1 MTIDD
6 FKKVSEMSSLNSRT
20 TSSVSKTLSRSA
32 FAALLLFTLA
42 ETAPAQINCNAG
54 LPAPSA
60 SLACLTEVSLTP
72 AGFSRPLPVQPAAST
87 TFSPNTL
94 TFLSGDIGAEVS
106 QIPLASPASGIIY
119 ANNPVTQLP
128 ERLNQSFGPILTQ
141 RAQTIGRH
149 NWYFATTY
157 QYFLLQDIDSQ
168 ALKNT
173 GAVIYLNS
181 ANNAVSS
188 SNAPDFAGISNN
200 VLQLKVHQFVGYIT
214 YGLASRVDVSVAVP
228 LLRVD
233 LRDTFN
239 ESFVHN
245 PNSPCPTGCPS
256 TPPNQSG
263 SHAGEATGIGDVVL
277 ATKINVWKLRRADKD
292 HGGFSLGVEVRLP
305 SGDSHNF
312 LGSGAIGAKP
322 FATLSYAGRVSPH
335 FNIGYQ
341 FNGKTDLIPVTS
353 SSNGI
358 LQKGSL
364 PDRLIYSGGV
374 DFALFKNL
382 TVNVDGI
389 AQHVF
394 DAQRASLL
402 PAGTQLFSSGTSIQ
416 TGIPVVQ
423 PVTASYDRADAAGGL
438 KWNPFKGLLLSGNVS
453 VKLNQA
459 GLRSRVVPL
468 MGASLTF

>member
-1 MTIDD
+1 MPIDD
-6 FKKVSEMSSLNSRT
+6 FIKVSEMNSLHSRK
-20 TSSVSKTLSRSA
+20 TSSVSKALSRSA
-32 FAALLLFTLA
+32 LAALLFFALA
-42 ETAPAQINCNAG
+42 EIAPAQINCGAG
-54 LPAPSA
+54 STAPSA

-72 AGFSRPLPVQPAAST
+72 TGFLRPSPVQPAAST

-119 ANNPVTQLP
+119 TNNPVTQLP

-168 ALKNT
+168 ALRNT

-181 ANNAVSS
+181 PNNTI
-188 SNAPDFAGISNN
+188 SNASAPDFAGVSNN

-214 YGLASRVDVSVAVP
+214 YGVASRVDVSIAVP

-245 PNSPCPTGCPS
+245 PNSPCPMAGCPS
-256 TPPNQSG
+256 TPANQSG
-263 SHAGEATGIGDVVL
+263 SRAGEATGIGDVVL
-277 ATKINVWKLRRADKD
+277 AAKAIVWKLRRADKD

-305 SGDSHNF
+305 SGDSHDF

-341 FNGKTDLIPVTS
+341 FNGKTDLISVTN
-353 SSNGI
+353 SNGT

-374 DFALFKNL
+374 DFALFKKL
-382 TVNVDGI
+382 TVNLDGI
-389 AQHVF
+389 AQHVY
-394 DAQRASLL
+394 DAQRATLL
-402 PAGTQLFSSGTSIQ
+402 PAGTPLFTSGTSIQ

-423 PVTASYDRADAAGGL
+423 PVTGSYNRGDAAGGI
-438 KWNPFKGLLLSGNVS
+438 KWNPFKGLLVSGNIS

-459 GLRSRVVPL
+459 GLRSRLVPL
-468 MGASLTF
+468 MGASYTF